1 MKICFLF
8 RGENERNNSRGY
20 MNSCYNI
27 ENWSKTLFDDVLAA
41 GHIYD
46 IVFHTYESNCLEM
59 LTSLVHPTYVEL
71 HPSISQTANCKNVAK
86 WLREHADEYD
96 RVVIIR
102 FDILYRIPITQW
114 PQWNSK
120 GILLV
125 NRDKHWYDERIC
137 SDFIFIADKEY
148 VQDLAKGLEYTRR
161 QAHQVSQYFYRND
174 IPFQLMYTNYYGLQN
189 HPLYIVKGLEPD
201 PILDTEF
208 PGIALS
214 KTDVLACST
223 TYSIMIKK
231 NNGYINTT
239 HCKIILSNK
248 SSIIDKVAEICYLY
262 TVFEWIS
269 FESPFI
275 EEIKKIHTSKRF
287 QYDTDKEP
295 TFILDIDT
303 FNLTEQEKGDFTPRN
318 S

>member
-1 MKICFLF
+1 
-8 RGENERNNSRGY
+8 

-27 ENWSKTLFDDVLAA
+27 ENWSKTLFEDTLAA
-41 GHIYD
+41 GHTYD
-46 IVFHTYESNCLEM
+46 IVFNTYTSNCLEM
-59 LTSLVHPTYVEL
+59 LTSLLLPKYVEV

-96 RVVIIR
+96 RFIIIR

-114 PQWNSK
+114 PQWNST
-120 GILLV
+120 GIILV
-125 NRDKHWYDERIC
+125 SRDKHWYDERIC
-137 SDFIFIADKEY
+137 ADFIFIADKEY

-161 QAHQVSQYFYRND
+161 QAHQVSQYLYRND
-174 IPFQLMYTNYYGLQN
+174 IPFHLMYTSYYGLQN
-189 HPLYIVKGLEPD
+189 HPLYMVKGLEPD

-208 PGIALS
+208 PGISLS
-214 KTDVLACST
+214 ETDVLECST
-223 TYSIMIKK
+223 TYSSMIKK

-248 SSIIDKVAEICYLY
+248 SSIVDKVAEICYLY

-287 QYDTDKEP
+287 LYDTDKTP
-295 TFILDIDT
+295 TFTLDIDT
-303 FNLTEQEKGDFTPRN
+303 FNLTEQEKADFTPRD

>member
-1 MKICFLF
+1 
-8 RGENERNNSRGY
+8 

-27 ENWSKTLFDDVLAA
+27 ENWSKTLFNDVLAA
-41 GHIYD
+41 GHTYD
-46 IVFHTYESNCLEM
+46 IVFNTYTSNCLEM

-96 RVVIIR
+96 RFIIIR

-114 PQWNSK
+114 PQWNST
-120 GILLV
+120 GIILV
-125 NRDKHWYDERIC
+125 SRDKHWYDERIC
-137 SDFIFIADKEY
+137 ADFIFIADKEY

-201 PILDTEF
+201 PVLDTDF
-208 PGIALS
+208 PGIAFS
-214 KTDVLACST
+214 EEDVLACST
-223 TYSIMIKK
+223 TYSSMVKK
-231 NNGYINTT
+231 NNGYPCTE
-239 HCKIILSNK
+239 HCRIQLYTQE
-248 SSIIDKVAEICYLY
+248 SIIDKISEICYLY
-262 TVFEWIS
+262 TVFKWIS

-275 EEIKKIHTSKRF
+275 DELKKIYTSKRF
-287 QYDTDKEP
+287 LYDTDKTP
-295 TFILDIDT
+295 TFTLNVET
-303 FNLTEQEKGDFTPRN
+303 FNLTEQEKADFTPRD

>member
-27 ENWSKTLFDDVLAA
+27 ENWSKTLFNDVLAA
-41 GHIYD
+41 GHTYD
-46 IVFHTYESNCLEM
+46 IVFNTYTSNCLEM

-96 RVVIIR
+96 RFIIIR

-114 PQWNSK
+114 PQWNST
-120 GILLV
+120 GIILV
-125 NRDKHWYDERIC
+125 SRDKHWYDERIC
-137 SDFIFIADKEY
+137 ADFIFIADKEY

-201 PILDTEF
+201 PVLDTDF
-208 PGIALS
+208 PGIAFS
-214 KTDVLACST
+214 EEDVLACST
-223 TYSIMIKK
+223 TYSSMVKK
-231 NNGYINTT
+231 NNGYPCTE
-239 HCKIILSNK
+239 HCRIQLYTQE
-248 SSIIDKVAEICYLY
+248 SIIDKISEICYLY
-262 TVFEWIS
+262 TVFKWIS

-275 EEIKKIHTSKRF
+275 DELKKIYTSKRF
-287 QYDTDKEP
+287 LYDTDKTP
-295 TFILDIDT
+295 TFTLNVET
-303 FNLTEQEKGDFTPRN
+303 FNLTEQEKADFTPRD

>member
-1 MKICFLF
+1 
-8 RGENERNNSRGY
+8 

-27 ENWSKTLFDDVLAA
+27 ENWSKTLFNDVLAA
-41 GHIYD
+41 GHTYD
-46 IVFHTYESNCLEM
+46 IVFNTYTSNCLEM
-59 LTSLVHPTYVEL
+59 LTSLLLPKYVEL

-96 RVVIIR
+96 RFIIIR

-114 PQWNSK
+114 PQWNST
-120 GILLV
+120 GIILV
-125 NRDKHWYDERIC
+125 SRDKHWYDERIC
-137 SDFIFIADKEY
+137 ADFIFIADKEY

-201 PILDTEF
+201 PVLDTDF
-208 PGIALS
+208 PGIAFS
-214 KTDVLACST
+214 EEDVLACST
-223 TYSIMIKK
+223 TYSSMVKK
-231 NNGYINTT
+231 NNGYPCTE
-239 HCKIILSNK
+239 HCRIQLYTQE
-248 SSIIDKVAEICYLY
+248 SIIDKISEICYLY
-262 TVFEWIS
+262 TVFKWIS

-275 EEIKKIHTSKRF
+275 DELKKIYTSKRF
-287 QYDTDKEP
+287 LYDTDKTP
-295 TFILDIDT
+295 TFTLNVET
-303 FNLTEQEKGDFTPRN
+303 FNLTEQEKADFTPRD

>member
-1 MKICFLF
+1 
-8 RGENERNNSRGY
+8 

-59 LTSLVHPTYVEL
+59 LTSLLLPKYVEL
-71 HPSISQTANCKNVAK
+71 HLSISQTANCKNVAK

-96 RVVIIR
+96 RFIIIR

-174 IPFQLMYTNYYGLQN
+174 IPFQLMYTSYYGLQN
-189 HPLYIVKGLEPD
+189 HPLYMVKGLEPD
-201 PILDTEF
+201 PIVGTTFTGVPFSEE
-208 PGIALS
+208 
-214 KTDVLACST
+214 DVLACST
-223 TYSIMIKK
+223 TYSSMIKK
-231 NNGYINTT
+231 NNGYPCTE
-239 HCKIILSNK
+239 HCRIKVYTQE
-248 SSIIDKVAEICYLY
+248 SITEKVSEICYLY
-262 TVFEWIS
+262 TIFEWIS

-275 EEIKKIHTSKRF
+275 EDLKKIHTSKRF
-287 QYDTDKEP
+287 LYDTDKTP
-295 TFILDIDT
+295 TFTLNVET
-303 FNLTEQEKGDFTPRN
+303 FNLTEQEKADFTPRD

>member
-1 MKICFLF
+1 
-8 RGENERNNSRGY
+8 

-27 ENWSKTLFDDVLAA
+27 ENWSKTLFNDVLAA

-59 LTSLVHPTYVEL
+59 LTSLLLPKYVEL
-71 HPSISQTANCKNVAK
+71 HLSISQTANCKNVAK

-174 IPFQLMYTNYYGLQN
+174 IPFQLMYTSYYGLQN
-189 HPLYIVKGLEPD
+189 HPLYMVKGLEPD
-201 PILDTEF
+201 PIVGTTFTGVPFSEE
-208 PGIALS
+208 
-214 KTDVLACST
+214 DVLACST
-223 TYSIMIKK
+223 TYSSMIKK
-231 NNGYINTT
+231 NNGYPCTE
-239 HCKIILSNK
+239 HCRIKVYTQE
-248 SSIIDKVAEICYLY
+248 SITEKVSEICYLY
-262 TVFEWIS
+262 TIFEWIS

-275 EEIKKIHTSKRF
+275 EDLKKIHTSKRF
-287 QYDTDKEP
+287 LYDTDKTP
-295 TFILDIDT
+295 TFTLNVET
-303 FNLTEQEKGDFTPRN
+303 FNLTEQEKADFTPRD